1 MKILTFLYENSF
13 INENNDNYVK
23 NSSIDEFFT

>member
-23 NSSIDEFFT
+23 NSSMDEFFT